1 MQYAANSSQQYAPRL
16 PGNLHTPT
24 QSFSEAHPALQTP
37 DSHGADWADKQA
49 KEHDSAKSRLSDPK
63 FNISTAV
70 LLVQFTVLG
79 SSRRRDYADPLLPRQ
94 QTPSYYY
101 PRGVTAEME
110 TQLLDLIA
118 KLKAQNA

>member
-63 FNISTAV
+63 FNI
-70 LLVQFTVLG
+70 
-79 SSRRRDYADPLLPRQ
+79 RDYADPLLPRQ

-118 KLKAQNA
+118 KLKA